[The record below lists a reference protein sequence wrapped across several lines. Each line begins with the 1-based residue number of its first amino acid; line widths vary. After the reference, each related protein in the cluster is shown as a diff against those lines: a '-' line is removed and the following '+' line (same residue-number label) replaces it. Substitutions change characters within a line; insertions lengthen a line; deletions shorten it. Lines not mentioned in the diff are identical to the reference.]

1 MIIKQ
6 ADDHANELARLE
18 QWRDSTDGAVA
29 KAAEAELRNR
39 KAGVKGEAESAYL
52 IDFDFTKTRNWAVI
66 HDLRLECEGRTA
78 QIDHMLISRFLECYV
93 LETKHF
99 HAGVKITDDG
109 EFLRW
114 NDFKHTFEGM
124 PSPLEQNER
133 HIAVLR
139 DVMKALPMPA
149 RLGLRLNPEFQ
160 SLVLVSPSSRIDRPK
175 IFDTSAVIKADQ
187 LKTRI
192 MGDSDNESAFSGAR
206 KIAKVVS
213 SETLQAVAQSLADQH
228 RPVRWPLPR
237 ALEKEAAATYAPA
250 ALVAAQPTAE
260 VADDAGKATSPSTS
274 ELAGNTPCCKQC
286 HGHDGSIQSGQYG
299 YYFRC
304 TPCETNT
311 AIRFT
316 CLPGHHPKLRK
327 AKQQFFRECPEC
339 GSSELYFTN
348 SASQG

>member
-1 MIIKQ
+1 MIIKP
-6 ADDHANELARLE
+6 ADDHSDELARLE
-18 QWRDSTDGAVA
+18 QWSNSTDSTLA
-29 KAAEAELRNR
+29 KFAEIELRIR

-52 IDFDFTKTRNWAVI
+52 IDFNFSKTRNWVVI
-66 HDLRLECEGRTA
+66 HDLRLEYKGRTA
-78 QIDHMLISRFLECYV
+78 QIDHLLIGRSLECYV
-93 LETKHF
+93 LESKHF
-99 HAGVKITDDG
+99 HAGVRITDDG

-114 NDFKHTFEGM
+114 NDFKRNFEGM

-139 DVMKALPMPA
+139 DVMEALPMPV
-149 RLGLRLNPEFQ
+149 RLGFRLNPGFQ
-160 SLVLVSPSSRIDRPK
+160 SLVLISPSARVDRPNT
-175 IFDTSAVIKADQ
+175 FDTSAVIKADQ

-192 MGDSDNESAFSGAR
+192 MGDIDNESTLTTMR
-206 KIAKVVS
+206 KAAKLVS
-213 SETLQAVAQSLADQH
+213 SETLQEVAELLVDQH
-228 RPVRWPLPR
+228 RPVKWPLPTV
-237 ALEKEAAATYAPA
+237 LEKAVEAAYVPPTPASAQTTPRVAETTVSTASSPAHEHAGDAP
-250 ALVAAQPTAE
+250 
-260 VADDAGKATSPSTS
+260 S
-274 ELAGNTPCCKQC
+274 CKKC

-327 AKQQFFRECPEC
+327 AKLQFFRDCPEC

-348 SASQG
+348 SVSQG